1 MRLWN
6 ITLEKAVVVPKSEK
20 DCETFMFQ
28 LFSYWCDW
36 LHSCFWVCK
45 SLQGIFQ
52 KPCCHSLRKLKLGR
66 WSLFPTVCGSFIAAE
81 TRVTHMNIMD
91 CFSGVTSTQPWAPPL
106 SDPEGSARCSRWP
119 VRPRFKLVLNSFT
132 LTCCQQ
138 RSSSV
143 LVHFNGDNLQLS
155 VKIR

>member
-28 LFSYWCDW
+28 LFSHWRDW

-66 WSLFPTVCGSFIAAE
+66 WSLFPTVCGSFIAQKPEWPTWTSWIVFQVWHQPNLGPRPSA
-81 TRVTHMNIMD
+81 TLRGQPGAPGGQ
-91 CFSGVTSTQPWAPPL
+91 SGPGSSWFWTL
-106 SDPEGSARCSRWP
+106 SHSPAASRDQ
-119 VRPRFKLVLNSFT
+119 VLCWFT
-132 LTCCQQ
+132 LMVTICSFLL
-138 RSSSV
+138 R
-143 LVHFNGDNLQLS
+143 
-155 VKIR
+155 